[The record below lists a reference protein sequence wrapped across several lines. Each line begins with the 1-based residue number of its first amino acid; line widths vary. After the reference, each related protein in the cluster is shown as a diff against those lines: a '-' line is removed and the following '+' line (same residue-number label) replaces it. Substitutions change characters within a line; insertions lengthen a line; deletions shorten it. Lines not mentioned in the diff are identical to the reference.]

1 MLNTTML
8 KRFLTSFLV
17 ILASQLII
25 QNSYASASFPTAAM
39 QVGVT
44 GITCRTCHTTI
55 AGGSNAIKADACTIA
70 FRSNRD
76 YKALQTC
83 VTPATPVAKGCALP
97 LVSNGTKCVA
107 APKLGKGV
115 TTVGNTTG
123 KADSD
128 SYTINCGAG
137 TSYLS
142 VAVQDLEPVLTP
154 KVSVQ
159 IIKTTASGLSV
170 DAKDGD
176 AVYSPVAKLVK
187 GAGVYKVIVNKTIA
201 TGPATNKKA
210 ELYNAV
216 YACQNTKGVKTTN
229 TPPVVGQNH

>member
-1 MLNTTML
+1 ML
-8 KRFLTSFLV
+8 KRFLTGLLV

-25 QNSYASASFPTAAM
+25 HNSYASTSFIVPAITA
-39 QVGVT
+39 
-44 GITCRTCHTTI
+44 GITNATCLTCHTSMD
-55 AGGSNAIKADACTIA
+55 GGSNAIKPDACISA
-70 FRSNRD
+70 FRVSSPKD
-76 YKALQTC
+76 YNALKTC
-83 VTPATPVAKGCALP
+83 LTPATPVAKACDLP
-97 LVSNGTKCVA
+97 FVSNGMACVA

-128 SYTINCGAG
+128 SYTINCGPG

-142 VAVQDLEPVLTP
+142 AAVKDLAPVLTS
-154 KVSVQ
+154 KVSIQ
-159 IIKTTASGLSV
+159 IIKTTATGLSV

-176 AVYSPVAKLVK
+176 AAYSPVAKLVK
-187 GAGVYKVIVNKTIA
+187 GAGAYKVIVNKTIA

-216 YACQNTKGVKTTN
+216 YACLNTKGVRTTN

>member
-1 MLNTTML
+1 MD
-8 KRFLTSFLV
+8 
-17 ILASQLII
+17 
-25 QNSYASASFPTAAM
+25 
-39 QVGVT
+39 
-44 GITCRTCHTTI
+44 
-55 AGGSNAIKADACTIA
+55 GGSNAIKPDACTTA
-70 FRSNRD
+70 FKSNRD
-76 YKALQTC
+76 YKALKTC
-83 VTPATPVAKGCALP
+83 LTAATPVAKACALP
-97 LVSNGTKCVA
+97 LVSNGQTCVA

-128 SYTINCGAG
+128 SYIINCGAG

-142 VAVQDLEPVLTP
+142 AAVKDLAPVLTP
-154 KVSVQ
+154 KVSIQ
-159 IIKTTASGLSV
+159 IIKTTATGLSV

-176 AVYSPVAKLVK
+176 AAYSPVAKLVK
-187 GAGVYKVIVNKTIA
+187 GAGAYKVIVNKTIA